1 MKRKDY
7 SGFYKRTSEGMETY
21 KNVVEGES
29 ARARANI
36 TSINI

>member
-1 MKRKDY
+1 MEMKRKDY

-29 ARARANI
+29 ARANI